1 MMLDVPS
8 AFHQQ
13 IVLDFAY
20 QVLSVSWKHTKVSL
34 SEENEALF
42 KNVLQLTYGLLN
54 L

>member
-20 QVLSVSWKHTKVSL
+20 QALSVSWKHKKVSL